1 MNPFSARKE
10 RLDKIKEHKI
20 DELRSKLGDIEGRQG
35 GGDEGEMQFKVP
47 EGSNDYEAENFD
59 KYLPKAALENQAP
72 PEWSGG
78 RATQQ
83 YEPPSRG
90 WQCAYKLQNGFVIGA
105 SLGSAIGFL
114 YGTWA
119 AIAYRHVLYLPIAVV
134 QSGGAFGLFLACGTV
149 IRCDEP
155 DDGLTPLQRAS
166 CMAAAASAAARPALT
181 GVPRRA
187 STSPSSVAREC
198 VARVEAPR
206 RSAVLAAVV
215 ASD

>member
-1 MNPFSARKE
+1 MNPFAARKE
-10 RLDKIKEHKI
+10 RLDKIKEHKM
-20 DELRSKLGDIEGRQG
+20 DELRTKLGDIEGRQG
-35 GGDEGEMQFKVP
+35 SGEAEVQFKIP
-47 EGSNDYEAENFD
+47 ESSTDYEAENFD

-72 PEWSGG
+72 PTWSGG
-78 RATQQ
+78 QATQQ
-83 YEPPSRG
+83 YEPPSRA

-149 IRCDEP
+149 IRCEEP
-155 DDGLTPLQRAS
+155 DGLTGLQRAS
-166 CMAAAASAAARPALT
+166 CMAAAASAAARPALM
-181 GVPRRA
+181 GVPPRY
-187 STSPSSVAREC
+187 SSSPSSLAREC
-198 VARVEAPR
+198 VARVDEPR